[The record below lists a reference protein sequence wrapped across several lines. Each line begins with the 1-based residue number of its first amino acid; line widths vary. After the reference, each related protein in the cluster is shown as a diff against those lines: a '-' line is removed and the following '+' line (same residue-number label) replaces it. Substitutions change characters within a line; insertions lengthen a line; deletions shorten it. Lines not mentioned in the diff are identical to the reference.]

1 MTDMPP
7 ADMAEATRL
16 TRAGRLTEATAL
28 IQRLLGGGAT
38 APAPE
43 ATAHQ
48 PGLVHRLLDRLKE
61 LGAGLGL
68 GGHARPEAAVEPAG
82 GSFVAASFTNAAGTR
97 AYKLFVPGAAGTRP
111 LPLVV
116 MLHGCTQTPDD
127 FAAGT
132 RMNLLAEEL
141 GCYIAYPQQSA
152 KANVQRCWNWFMPG
166 DQARGAGEPSLV
178 AGITREVMAQHRVDP
193 SRVYVAGMSAGGALA
208 AVMAATYPDLFAA
221 VGIHSGLA
229 CGVARD
235 VPSALTAMRSGPN
248 GATPVAAGPTIPA
261 ILFHGDQDQTVN
273 PVNGDRIVQQ
283 VLGGTAPAPEIEQGR
298 SVGGLSYDRARYRD
312 ADGSVRLERWTVH
325 GSGHAWSGG
334 SPDGSYTDPR
344 GPDASREMLRFF
356 LGTARRP
363 E

>member
-97 AYKLFVPGAAGTRP
+97 AYKLFVPSAAGTRP

-152 KANVQRCWNWFMPG
+152 KANVQRCWNWFAPG
-166 DQARGAGEPSLV
+166 DQARGAGEPSLI

-193 SRVYVAGMSAGGALA
+193 ARVYVAGLSAGGALA

>member
-97 AYKLFVPGAAGTRP
+97 AYKLFVPSAAGTRP

-152 KANVQRCWNWFMPG
+152 KANVQRCWNWFAPG
-166 DQARGAGEPSLV
+166 DQARGAG
-178 AGITREVMAQHRVDP
+178 
-193 SRVYVAGMSAGGALA
+193 
-208 AVMAATYPDLFAA
+208 
-221 VGIHSGLA
+221 
-229 CGVARD
+229 
-235 VPSALTAMRSGPN
+235 
-248 GATPVAAGPTIPA
+248 
-261 ILFHGDQDQTVN
+261 
-273 PVNGDRIVQQ
+273 
-283 VLGGTAPAPEIEQGR
+283 
-298 SVGGLSYDRARYRD
+298 
-312 ADGSVRLERWTVH
+312 
-325 GSGHAWSGG
+325 
-334 SPDGSYTDPR
+334 
-344 GPDASREMLRFF
+344 
-356 LGTARRP
+356 
-363 E
+363 